1 MFNKFADEL
10 KEDTTAEDL
19 IEYDDQIYEE
29 NDESDKD
36 DDCEENSSHLTS
48 GRSSQ
53 VAVTPDLDENST
65 ESKSAQSVKRERS
78 CVKKEVLAP
87 KAKKRA
93 VLQSIDEED
102 DDVIVLSD

>member
-1 MFNKFADEL
+1 MSGSQFP
-10 KEDTTAEDL
+10 TTAEDL

-53 VAVTPDLDENST
+53 VAVTPT
-65 ESKSAQSVKRERS
+65 W
-78 CVKKEVLAP
+78 
-87 KAKKRA
+87 
-93 VLQSIDEED
+93 
-102 DDVIVLSD
+102 

>member
-36 DDCEENSSHLTS
+36 DDCEENSHLTS

-78 CVKKEVLAP
+78 CVEKEVLAP

-93 VLQSIDEED
+93 VLQSFDEED